1 MRQRDEGRRLAFAVV
16 WRGRVVGSTGYSDY
30 QTWEWPA
37 DSPLRRDG
45 RPDAVEIG
53 YTWLAASA
61 QRTRCNTEA
70 KCLLLTHAFEVW
82 DVHRAFVSHGRA
94 QRTVA
99 TGHRTARA
107 RFEGVR
113 QADMPGRDG
122 TVRASV
128 YYSILR
134 ADWPA
139 VRERLTRFLR
149 ARTTR
154 DPSRQFSPEPRPG
167 GRNISCRSALV
178 LGRAG

>member
-1 MRQRDEGRRLAFAVV
+1 MTRTIHALPSLELRGPEVTLLPLSMDDAAALAAAASESREHYGLNSVPNGLEEARSYIERALRQRDEGRRLAFAVV

-82 DVHRAFVSHGRA
+82 DVHRDFVSHGRA

-99 TGHRTARA
+99 TGHRTAR
-107 RFEGVR
+107 G
-113 QADMPGRDG
+113 
-122 TVRASV
+122 
-128 YYSILR
+128 
-134 ADWPA
+134 A
-139 VRERLTRFLR
+139 V
-149 ARTTR
+149 
-154 DPSRQFSPEPRPG
+154 
-167 GRNISCRSALV
+167 
-178 LGRAG
+178 